1 VFYNSL
7 VDITYELADRI
18 RNPDDKEK
26 TMHLEARGK
35 DVVIL
40 GNAKAEKY
48 RSFKITMA
56 PVLNRLQ
63 PQEF

>member
-1 VFYNSL
+1 
-7 VDITYELADRI
+7 VDITYDLADRI
-18 RNPDDKEK
+18 KNPDGKEK

-40 GNAKAEKY
+40 GDPTAEKY